1 MTADL
6 KGTHTQMNLIKAFA
20 GESMARNRYT
30 YYSKI
35 AKEEG
40 YEQIAAIF
48 LETADNERVHA
59 KRFFEFLGSENIML
73 KIEDAIYPIGISN
86 TEENLLNAIEGEHEE
101 NTILY
106 PNFSK
111 VAKEEGFEE
120 IAKCFCE
127 VVESEI
133 GHEKRYRALLE
144 NIKGDKVFKKD
155 KKVLWKCRKCGYL
168 HLDTQ
173 APKICPACLHKRAYF
188 ELYCQNY

>member
-1 MTADL
+1 MTDL
-6 KGTHTQMNLIKAFA
+6 QGTKTQMNLIKAFA

-59 KRFFEFLGSENIML
+59 KRFFKFLGCENTPL
-73 KIEDAIYPIGISN
+73 KIDDAIYPIGISN
-86 TEENLLNAIEGEHEE
+86 TEKNLEYSIEGEHEE

-106 PNFSK
+106 PGFSK
-111 VAKEEGFEE
+111 IAKEEGFDE
-120 IAKCFCE
+120 IAKCFIE
-127 VVESEI
+127 IVESEI
-133 GHEKRYRALLE
+133 GHEKRYIALLE
-144 NIKGDKVFKKD
+144 NIKEDKVFKKD

-168 HLDTQ
+168 YSDTD
-173 APKICPACLHKRAYF
+173 APKICPACLHPKAYF